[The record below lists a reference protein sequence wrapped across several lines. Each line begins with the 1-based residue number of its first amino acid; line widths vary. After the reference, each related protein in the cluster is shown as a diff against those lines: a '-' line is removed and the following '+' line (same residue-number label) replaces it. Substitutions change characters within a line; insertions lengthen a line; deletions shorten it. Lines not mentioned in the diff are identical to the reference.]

1 MTKSKLAEAAKEYA
15 CKDVEPADLKTFEH
29 SWTFEMLTKGFEA
42 GAQWYERSLE
52 GVGEKGEY
60 FYAYKSDVHALAPRL
75 DLGNSCDIRVFLY
88 PLNTEMPHLMK
99 FIEALPVQALIA
111 SQQREI
117 EALKKNDLTDA
128 NIKLVIENAE
138 HKELNRKLANHNADY
153 AEEIQRL
160 RKALEFYADAVW
172 IPTKSV
178 SENSWKTGISEE
190 TFTSFSVNR
199 DGGKTAREALKE
211 SR

>member
-111 SQQREI
+111 SQTAEI
-117 EALKKNDLTDA
+117 E
-128 NIKLVIENAE
+128 
-138 HKELNRKLANHNADY
+138 
-153 AEEIQRL
+153 RL
-160 RKALEFYADAVW
+160 RKALEKINAKLTAAQHL
-172 IPTKSV
+172 TK
-178 SENSWKTGISEE
+178 EE
-190 TFTSFSVNR
+190 YEIC
-199 DGGKTAREALKE
+199 DIARKALGAKDE
-211 SR
+211 